1 MGHWYGKNRMG
12 KPGVSRGGG
21 VCRHWHVIYRFD
33 RQIVGRS
40 VDLSFGLPLSLS
52 LYVVGTEWPASICIV
67 ILLVAKHVQI
77 MSGTRVL
84 ELLTESGRH

>member
-1 MGHWYGKNRMG
+1 MEKIEWGSPEFQGEEVFVGTGTGTLFIDSIGK
-12 KPGVSRGGG
+12 S
-21 VCRHWHVIYRFD
+21 W
-33 RQIVGRS
+33 VGRS
-40 VDLSFGLPLSLS
+40 ISLSVSLSLSLS